1 MKNTDSHNRLFVML
15 ACACRECKKFEVP
28 RDSKRGAPPLFES
41 TMTLKEIQLDLGTD
55 LLRLYLE
62 KEGAQECNLIVLLKQ
77 LLDSLPEPLTDD
89 EKKTL
94 FQNITAVE
102 SIEPGMPYLDTWLSL
117 GLGMP

>member
-1 MKNTDSHNRLFVML
+1 
-15 ACACRECKKFEVP
+15 
-28 RDSKRGAPPLFES
+28 
-41 TMTLKEIQLDLGTD
+41 MTLKEIQLDLGTD

-117 GLGMP
+117 GLGMPRRLKSLEEYFIFDRSSIYSKEG